1 VDAGGIEN
9 MLESL
14 DDAGVVDAMGSAAH
28 EENAACGCRLTW
40 MGELYARGAPEDDVE
55 KTNWAID
62 GHANG
67 DAPVEI

>member
-1 VDAGGIEN
+1 

-14 DDAGVVDAMGSAAH
+14 DDASVVDAMGSAAH
-28 EENAACGCRLTW
+28 EETAACGCRLMW
-40 MGELYARGAPEDDVE
+40 MGELYAPRAPEDDVE

-62 GHANG
+62 GYANG